1 MENKCPKCGHV
12 LSSTDNNEKIEFCP
26 FCGANIKEEEKQIEN
41 AFCPHCGNKRT
52 DSTNIC
58 SHCGKEIEKPKEEP
72 KPYQA
77 ASKISEP
84 NFPPLHSVSEPDVV
98 SNGYAGGLYNS
109 DGDSTAKKETKPAF
123 ENPTGEPVS
132 PASPEDE
139 MKPKTVNPLMVVNKQ
154 ETSRN
159 VFDIVNNAPKQP
171 AQNPSYSNPAQQD
184 IFRMVN
190 QASQQPTYGSYAQP
204 QQQSFNTPPAGYMN
218 NYNSYPQNN
227 YQQPSYGGYVPP
239 QQPTY
244 APPPQYSRPVPE
256 HRSYKEN
263 SYSGKSGSYDPLD
276 DYRNYKNNKEPERHE
291 APARR
296 SYGRKD
302 GSMTGI
308 WIMSAVLLVFV
319 AVGIYYW
326 FFLK

>member
-12 LSSTDNNEKIEFCP
+12 LSATDDKELEFCP
-26 FCGANIKEEEKQIEN
+26 YCGANVKEDKKEEEN

-52 DSTNIC
+52 DSSNTC

-72 KPYQA
+72 KPYQP

-98 SNGYAGGLYNS
+98 SNGYAGGLYNG
-109 DGDSTAKKETKPAF
+109 DGDSTAKKEAKPAF

-139 MKPKTVNPLMVVNKQ
+139 MKPKTVNPPMIATPK
-154 ETSRN
+154 EPTRN
-159 VFDIVNNAPKQP
+159 VFDIVNNAPTASQTP
-171 AQNPSYSNPAQQD
+171 AYTNNAQQD

-190 QASQQPTYGSYAQP
+190 QA
-204 QQQSFNTPPAGYMN
+204 N
-218 NYNSYPQNN
+218 
-227 YQQPSYGGYVPP
+227 QQPSYGGGYVPP
-239 QQPTY
+239 QQPAYNPPPANYTNSYNAYAQTGYQQPVYGGGYTTPQQPTY
-244 APPPQYSRPVPE
+244 TPPPQYSQPTPQ
-256 HRSYKEN
+256 HRSYKESS
-263 SYSGKSGSYDPLD
+263 SYSGRSGDYDPLD
-276 DYRNYKNNKEPERHE
+276 DYRNYKNPKEKTSREPKL
-291 APARR
+291 R
-296 SYGRKD
+296 STRGGD

-308 WIMSAVLLVFV
+308 WIMSALLVVFV

-326 FFLK
+326 FFLR